1 MRRKPKGN
9 FCELK
14 RHRIITPSICSV
26 CERIGFCKSFRE
38 YYMKNKRKYQAFVY
52 EQIERFPD
60 KYIMEVVFM
69 ATKATFI
76 QIVDKKTGQIEKIIN
91 METLEAMPLEEK
103 IKFARGKVLYQI
115 AYEIEPIIKIEMKK
129 KMVEEE
135 ISYLPETD
143 EIVKPEPKVEP
154 EKLKKTT
161 RAKK

>member
-1 MRRKPKGN
+1 
-9 FCELK
+9 
-14 RHRIITPSICSV
+14 
-26 CERIGFCKSFRE
+26 
-38 YYMKNKRKYQAFVY
+38 
-52 EQIERFPD
+52 
-60 KYIMEVVFM
+60 
-69 ATKATFI
+69 
-76 QIVDKKTGQIEKIIN
+76 